1 MKLKNLISIISIF
14 FSINSYSQ
22 TTEMTSNDII
32 KIIDLQ
38 LSIISEKPEL
48 QNDVNLKE
56 ISEYVDKNRDDLAE
70 LKRISKELKMI
81 TGAKVGT
88 ICVC

>member
-38 LSIISEKPEL
+38 LSIISEKSEL
-48 QNDVNLKE
+48 QNDFNLKE

-81 TGAKVGT
+81 AGAKVGT